1 VRRRKRE
8 VQQPGSPLWMTT
20 YADMV
25 TNLLALFVLL
35 YAFSVLD
42 VERFQTI
49 LTSFQAYAGV
59 LDSGQLVGEKQIDTP
74 TPMLNPRQED
84 VAQQLG
90 GFVEKQGLA
99 GDVEVIPS
107 HEGVVLRVNDE
118 VMFASGQAELRPSA
132 KQILTNLVA
141 LLEQYPYPLRIEG
154 HTDSVPINNA
164 QFPSNWEL
172 SVYRASRVVRFLEEI
187 STIPSARLSAVG
199 YGEHRP
205 IAPNDTAKNRQRN
218 RRVDIIVLLTEHND
232 DFQAGRTL

>member
-1 VRRRKRE
+1 VRRRRCE
-8 VQQPGSPLWMTT
+8 EQEPGAPLWMTT

-59 LDSGQLVGEKQIDTP
+59 LDSGELVGEQLLDMP
-74 TPMLNPRQED
+74 TPMLNPKQRD

-90 GFVEKQGLA
+90 GFVEKQGLS
-99 GDVEVIPS
+99 GEVEVIPTR
-107 HEGVVLRVNDE
+107 EGVVLRINDE

-132 KQILTNLVA
+132 KQILKSLVA
-141 LLEQYPYPLRIEG
+141 LLEQYHYPLRIEG

-172 SVYRASRVVRFLEEI
+172 SVYRASRVVRFLEEV
-187 STIPSARLSAVG
+187 SNIPSERLSAVG

-205 IAPNDTAKNRQRN
+205 VAPNDTPKDRQRN
-218 RRVDIIVLLTEHND
+218 RRVDIIVLLTEE
-232 DFQAGRTL
+232 AAVETVTAP

>member
-1 VRRRKRE
+1 MRRRKRVE
-8 VQQPGSPLWMTT
+8 KQPASPLWMTT

-59 LDSGQLVGEKQIDTP
+59 LDNGQLVGEQELETP
-74 TPMLNPRQED
+74 TPMLNPKQRD

-90 GFVEKQGLA
+90 GFVEKQGLSA
-99 GDVEVIPS
+99 DVEVIPTP
-107 HEGVVLRVNDE
+107 EGVVLRINDE

-132 KQILTNLVA
+132 KQILKNLVS

-172 SVYRASRVVRFLEEI
+172 SVYRASRVVRYLEEI
-187 STIPSARLSAVG
+187 SSIPSERLSAVG

-205 IAPNDTAKNRQRN
+205 VAPNDTPKNRQRN
-218 RRVDIIVLLTEHND
+218 RRVDIIVLLTDEAV
-232 DFQAGRTL
+232 QAITAP